1 MLLKY
6 LGNVMPPYDY
16 ENRVVG
22 IVWSPN
28 NLKLAVASSDR
39 SIYLFD
45 ENCVKRDRFSTK
57 PVDSKFGKKSYVIK
71 GIAFSPD
78 STKIAV
84 GQTDCIIYV
93 YKIGEQWG
101 EKKVICNKFRQSSAV
116 TCLIW
121 LTEGPIIVGLVD
133 GKVRA
138 ALVKSQK
145 AQTLYTADST
155 TIALAPNV
163 RGTGFLSSHA
173 DGSIIKYHLTE
184 DGNHEPSGRICT
196 HTVPAYALAWTQS
209 HVMAAGCDRRVV
221 FYDSRGK
228 LVKSFDYSRE
238 NEKEIATACCSPSGQ
253 SVAIGSWDKIRI
265 LDWSPRR
272 SVWEEANSR
281 ALPNFYT
288 VTAISWRRDGSRLL
302 VGSLCGAVEQFETV
316 LKRTVIRGSHEV
328 AYVGPSQ
335 VVIRPLN
342 EGNRPVIVRSQTGYE
357 IEDVK
362 VLGRADNN
370 VVARTAN
377 TLLLADIE
385 LNLISEIPWD
395 DKSNSEKFFFEY
407 PRVCLIFCSGEL
419 TIVEYGNNEA
429 LGSVRTE
436 AVNPHV
442 VSVRINE
449 RQAPGAPDNKRL
461 AYLLDPRTV
470 RIMDLITG
478 LTITMI
484 SHDVRVDWLELSE
497 TGHRLLS
504 RDKRARVVY

>member
-1 MLLKY
+1 M
-6 LGNVMPPYDY
+6 
-16 ENRVVG
+16 
-22 IVWSPN
+22 
-28 NLKLAVASSDR
+28 
-39 SIYLFD
+39 
-45 ENCVKRDRFSTK
+45 
-57 PVDSKFGKKSYVIK
+57 
-71 GIAFSPD
+71 
-78 STKIAV
+78 
-84 GQTDCIIYV
+84 
-93 YKIGEQWG
+93 
-101 EKKVICNKFRQSSAV
+101 
-116 TCLIW
+116 
-121 LTEGPIIVGLVD
+121 
-133 GKVRA
+133 
-138 ALVKSQK
+138 
-145 AQTLYTADST
+145 
-155 TIALAPNV
+155 
-163 RGTGFLSSHA
+163 
-173 DGSIIKYHLTE
+173 
-184 DGNHEPSGRICT
+184 
-196 HTVPAYALAWTQS
+196 
-209 HVMAAGCDRRVV
+209 
-221 FYDSRGK
+221 
-228 LVKSFDYSRE
+228 
-238 NEKEIATACCSPSGQ
+238 
-253 SVAIGSWDKIRI
+253 
-265 LDWSPRR
+265 
-272 SVWEEANSR
+272 
-281 ALPNFYT
+281 
-288 VTAISWRRDGSRLL
+288 
-302 VGSLCGAVEQFETV
+302 EQFETV

-342 EGNRPVIVRSQTGYE
+342 DQGNRPVIVRSQTGYE

-449 RQAPGAPDNKRL
+449 RQALGAPDNKRL

-478 LTITMI
+478 LTIVMI

-504 RDKRARVVY
+504 RDKRARYGYFISLFRVFHDVIVLCYLIVSFSFSYGLLE